1 MEPSLKAS
9 AEALSLPWRKCRA
22 ALGGRPGRALRWLKS
37 GAALLLATA
46 LQPAPAEPWERRPVP
61 VPSLAEVEQ
70 AYRRHVAASNAEILE
85 ELGPAQARPHL
96 VRIASLE
103 AVRCEFHSGRSHLCR
118 IVVSIEA
125 NGRVGP
131 RRAGDALM
139 TPDDEAGWKLRL
151 VRRPR

>member
-9 AEALSLPWRKCRA
+9 AGGLSLPWRKRGTA
-22 ALGGRPGRALRWLKS
+22 PGGRPGRALRWLKA

-46 LQPAPAEPWERRPVP
+46 LLPAPAEPWERRPVP

-70 AYRRHVAASNAEILE
+70 AYRRHVAASNAELVE
-85 ELGPAQARPHL
+85 DLGPRLARQHQ
-96 VRIASLE
+96 VRIVTLE

-118 IVVSIEA
+118 ILVSIEA
-125 NGRVGP
+125 NGRIGP

-139 TPDDEAGWKLRL
+139 TPDDEEGWKLRL
-151 VRRPR
+151 LRRPR

>member
-1 MEPSLKAS
+1 MESSLKAS
-9 AEALSLPWRKCRA
+9 AGALSLPWRKRGA
-22 ALGGRPGRALRWLKS
+22 AVGGRSGRALRWLKS

-46 LQPAPAEPWERRPVP
+46 LHPAPAEPWERRPVP
-61 VPSLAEVEQ
+61 VPGLAEVEL
-70 AYRRHVAASNAEILE
+70 AYRRHVAARNAEIVE
-85 ELGPAQARPHL
+85 ELGPQQARPHL
-96 VRIASLE
+96 VRIVELE

-139 TPDDEAGWKLRL
+139 TPDEEEGWKLRL
-151 VRRPR
+151 LRRPR

>member
-1 MEPSLKAS
+1 M
-9 AEALSLPWRKCRA
+9 PWRKRRA
-22 ALGGRPGRALRWLKS
+22 AHGGGPGRALRWLKS
-37 GAALLLATA
+37 GAGLLLATV
-46 LQPAPAEPWERRPVP
+46 LLPAPAEPWERRPVP

-70 AYRRHVAASNAEILE
+70 AYRRHVAASNAEVVE
-85 ELGPAQARPHL
+85 ELGARQARPHL
-96 VRIASLE
+96 VRIVTLE
-103 AVRCEFHSGRSHLCR
+103 AVRCEFHSGRCHLCR

-139 TPDDEAGWKLRL
+139 TPDEEEGWKLRL